1 METSKNKI
9 YKYVGWVHPSSYIFV
24 FIWLVVLKT
33 IIFRLKQHIINNK
46 FYENYLLTEVS
57 LVAML
62 QKLVQRVEFNTSNQQ
77 MMFKNRGCVSSDPD
91 IWNKYNFYFDILINQ

>member
-1 METSKNKI
+1 
-9 YKYVGWVHPSSYIFV
+9 
-24 FIWLVVLKT
+24 
-33 IIFRLKQHIINNK
+33 
-46 FYENYLLTEVS
+46 
-57 LVAML
+57 ML